1 MLTILHGEDATASYL
16 RLQELLSDFTDIPKI
31 RLSSEN
37 PEMLYQEIFGQDILG
52 TQKVIVAQD
61 LLSSKKIDTES
72 LKNIP
77 TTSTVFFWEK
87 KELPPSILKKI
98 PPPAVIQIFKPNPV
112 LFKLLDTIGVNQK
125 LSLELLQQ
133 LSDARG
139 GLTWH
144 IENRLFLLILMK
156 MGLNS
161 AQVAEINGRPI
172 HDWQWGKIQ
181 NQSRYINLTDL
192 KRLFASTLKL
202 EMMIKSGHT
211 NQDEKSL
218 ISLML
223 LKHS

>member
-1 MLTILHGEDATASYL
+1 MLTILHGEDTTAAYL
-16 RLQELLSDFTDIPKI
+16 KLQELVSNYTDFPKI

-37 PEMLYQEIFGQDILG
+37 SEILYQQLFAEDILG
-52 TQKVIVAQD
+52 TQKVIVAED
-61 LLSSKKIDTES
+61 LLSSKKIEASS

-77 TTSTVFFWEK
+77 TASVVFFWEK
-87 KELPPSILKKI
+87 KELSESILKQV
-98 PPPAVIQIFKPNPV
+98 PPSAIVQVYKPNPV
-112 LFKLLDTIGVNQK
+112 LFKLLDSIGVNSN

-139 GLTWH
+139 SLTWH

-156 MGLNS
+156 MGLDS
-161 AQVAEINGRPI
+161 AQVAEINGRPMQ
-172 HDWQWGKIQ
+172 DWQWGKIN
-181 NQSRYINLTDL
+181 NQSRYLNLADL

-202 EMMIKSGHT
+202 EMMIKSGLA

>member
-1 MLTILHGEDATASYL
+1 MLTILHGEDTTASYL
-16 RLQELLSDFTDIPKI
+16 RLQELLSNFTDIPKI

-37 PEMLYQEIFGQDILG
+37 PEMLYQEIFGQDILNS
-52 TQKVIVAQD
+52 QKVIIAQD
-61 LLSSKKIDTES
+61 ILSSKKINTES
-72 LKNIP
+72 LKDIP

-98 PPPAVIQIFKPNPV
+98 PLPAVIQIFKPNPV
-112 LFKLLDTIGVNQK
+112 LFKLLDTIGINQK

-139 GLTWH
+139 GLPWH

-161 AQVAEINGRPI
+161 AQVAEICGRPI
-172 HDWQWGKIQ
+172 QDWQWGKIQ

-202 EMMIKSGHT
+202 EMMIKSGLANH
-211 NQDEKSL
+211 DEKSL

>member
-1 MLTILHGEDATASYL
+1 MLTILHGEDTTASYL
-16 RLQELLSDFTDIPKI
+16 RLQELLSNFTDIPKI

-52 TQKVIVAQD
+52 TQKVIIAQD
-61 LLSSKKIDTES
+61 LLSSKKIDTDS
-72 LKNIP
+72 LKNIS
-77 TTSTVFFWEK
+77 TTSIVFFWEK
-87 KELPPSILKKI
+87 KELSPSILKRI

-112 LFKLLDTIGVNQK
+112 LFKLLDAIGVNQK

-161 AQVAEINGRPI
+161 AQVAEISGRPI
-172 HDWQWGKIQ
+172 QNWQWGKIQ

-202 EMMIKSGHT
+202 EMMIKSGLA

>member
-1 MLTILHGEDATASYL
+1 MLTILHGEDTTASYL
-16 RLQELLSDFTDIPKI
+16 RLQELVSNYAGSQKI

-37 PEMLYQEIFGQDILG
+37 AQMLHQEIFGQDILG
-52 TQKVIVAQD
+52 TQKVIIAQD
-61 LLSSKKIDTES
+61 LLSSKKIDPES

-77 TTSTVFFWEK
+77 ATSAVFFWEK
-87 KELPPSILKKI
+87 KELPLSILKKI
-98 PPPAVIQIFKPNPV
+98 PTPSVIQIFKPNPV
-112 LFKLLDTIGVNQK
+112 LFKLLDSIGTNSK

-133 LSDARG
+133 LPDAKG

-144 IENRLFLLILMK
+144 IENRLFLLILTK
-156 MGLNS
+156 IGLNS
-161 AQVAEINGRPI
+161 MQVSEINGRPMQ
-172 HDWQWGKIQ
+172 DWQWGKIQ
-181 NQSRYINLTDL
+181 NQSKYLSLSDL

-202 EMMIKSGHT
+202 EMMIKSGLA